1 MGIGHQHGGHGH
13 THGGVDS
20 SLIQNR
26 EATKVLLIS
35 LVGLLI
41 TSIIQTVIF
50 SFSGSTALLADLIHN
65 FGDALTSIPLYI
77 AFMLSRRKPTKRFT
91 YGLNRSEDIAGLIIV
106 VVIAISA
113 LVAGY
118 VSIHR
123 LIQGTEM
130 NHLWAT
136 AAAAII
142 GFIGNE
148 VIAIYRIGM
157 GKRMA
162 SAALIADGQ
171 HARVDGYTSLAVL
184 IGVIGTW
191 MGYPVIDAL
200 VGLGITFMIILIVK
214 DSAKAVFTRLLDGI
228 EPETIDKIQA
238 SVNDVK
244 GVEKVSEVKARWF
257 GHEIITDISITV
269 ESDLTVK
276 QGHDIAK
283 NVIHRLQHDIEHLA
297 LVQVHIDPEE
307 ESGAAFHAHESF
319 HEARHEQ
326 NHHNGHSDHH
336 EHSHHHG
343 HSHDHTGGHTNPTS
357 GTYPFEW
364 SGVYELSVGDYEF
377 ILKAGPDP
385 AMLISLLSISAFT
398 QDALEAA
405 KLDAIEVF
413 KGTVHSLPNGGVL
426 QPSRDLIQLLLE
438 GAVTFLVRITKPGAY
453 VLFTEHH
460 PDEFSATL
468 CRNGSIMPLSLQ
480 QAFPSA
486 HTHEH
491 K

>member
-13 THGGVDS
+13 SHGGVNS
-20 SLIQNR
+20 SLIENR

-35 LVGLLI
+35 LVGLLL

-50 SFSGSTALLADLIHN
+50 TFSGSTALLADLIHN
-65 FGDALTSIPLYI
+65 FGDALTSIPLYF

-91 YGLNRSEDIAGLIIV
+91 YGLNRSEDIAGLMIV

-118 VSIHR
+118 ESIHR
-123 LIQGTEM
+123 LIQGTAM

-136 AAAAII
+136 AVAAII

-148 VIAIYRIGM
+148 VIAFYRIRM
-157 GKRMA
+157 GNKMA

-184 IGVIGTW
+184 IGVVGTW
-191 MGYPVIDAL
+191 MGYPIIDAL
-200 VGLGITFMIILIVK
+200 VGLGITIMIILIVK
-214 DSAKAVFTRLLDGI
+214 DSAKTVFTRLLDGI
-228 EPETIDKIQA
+228 EPETIDKIEA

-244 GVEKVSEVKARWF
+244 GVEKVSEVKARWS

-319 HEARHEQ
+319 HDAGQEQ
-326 NHHNGHSDHH
+326 NHHIGHSDHH
-336 EHSHHHG
+336 GHSHHNG
-343 HSHDHTGGHTNPTS
+343 HNHDHTDGYTNSTT

-364 SGVYELSVGDYEF
+364 AGVYELSIGDYEF
-377 ILKAGPDP
+377 ILESGPDP
-385 AMLISLLSISAFT
+385 TMLISLLSISGST
-398 QDALEAA
+398 QDALQAA

-413 KGTVHSLPNGGVL
+413 KGNVQLLSNGGIL
-426 QPSRDLIQLLLE
+426 QPNRDLIQLLFE
-438 GAVTFLVRITKPGAY
+438 GPVTFLVRITKPGAY

-460 PDEFSATL
+460 PDEFAATL
-468 CRNGSIMPLSLQ
+468 CHDGSIIPTSLQ

-486 HTHEH
+486 HTH
-491 K
+491 